1 MFNKLRE
8 DEYFFTLV
16 GQSLRL
22 SCLVLER
29 NCKAFP
35 VESGLQQRRLL
46 IALAVEMKQKTFE
59 TTKERE

>member
-35 VESGLQQRRLL
+35 VERGLQQRKLL
-46 IALAVEMKQKTFE
+46 STLAIEMKQKTFA
-59 TTKERE
+59 TTKERQ